1 MLKEQK
7 STQIIFSI
15 WQTKHGV
22 IIYPLTTLVFILPFL
37 LLYTVVAIYA
47 ERKISAFIQDRLG
60 PMEVGY
66 YGVAQTIADLLKLL
80 QKEDITPAKSQSQL
94 FKLAPL
100 IIFTSVFAGFAVL
113 PLSAS
118 WSGASF
124 SSAVFFLLAVIS
136 LDVIGIVAAGWSS
149 NNKYSMIGTMR
160 SAAQIISYEVP
171 LGLSVLC
178 VCMICQ
184 SLDLQEISFQ
194 QSIYYHQP
202 QYLFGIQSWN
212 VEVGSLGGFLT
223 WNIFRMPL
231 LAGAWV
237 IFFIASLAECNRAP
251 FDLPEAESELV
262 AGFQTEYSGF
272 RWAVIMLAEYGMM
285 LLVSILGAVLFFGS
299 WNTPLPNMG
308 SLELATWTT
317 GAPGTTAST
326 LWGIFWL
333 MSKSWVLVSLQM
345 WVRWTYPRL
354 RVDQLMN
361 LSWKY
366 LTPLALGLVILCGV
380 WKVIFI

>member
-1 MLKEQK
+1 M
-7 STQIIFSI
+7 ST
-15 WQTKHGV
+15 
-22 IIYPLTTLVFILPFL
+22 LLFILPFL
-37 LLYTVVAIYA
+37 LFYTIVAIYA

-66 YGVAQTIADLLKLL
+66 YGIAQTIADLLKLL
-80 QKEDITPAKSQSQL
+80 QKEDITPAKSNAPL
-94 FKLAPL
+94 FKIAPI

-124 SSAVFFLLAVIS
+124 SSALFFLLAIIS
-136 LDVIGIVAAGWSS
+136 LDVIGIVIAGWSS
-149 NNKYSMIGTMR
+149 NNKYSMLGTMR

-178 VCMICQ
+178 VCMVCQ
-184 SLDLQEISFQ
+184 SLDLQEISYQ
-194 QSIYYHQP
+194 QSILNNQP
-202 QYLFGIQSWN
+202 QYLFGIKGWGI
-212 VEVGSLGGFLT
+212 ETGSIGGIFT
-223 WNIFRMPL
+223 WNIIRMPL

-299 WNTPLPNMG
+299 WNTPLPNIA
-308 SLELATWTT
+308 SLKLATWTS
-317 GAPGTTAST
+317 GAPGTVAST

-333 MSKSWVLVSLQM
+333 VSKSWFLVSLQM

-366 LTPLALGLVILCGV
+366 LTPLALGLVILCGI
-380 WKVIFI
+380 WKIIFI